1 MKYDT
6 DIETLRRQVIVET
19 FRSSGPGGQRKN
31 KVETSVRLRHPLS
44 GIMVTAT
51 DHRLQSQN
59 LKLALE
65 RLQKVLIRLNR
76 PKKRRI
82 PTSVSL
88 KAKVRRIEERK
99 FLSKKKKLRQSPLFS
114 RNDVD

>member
-1 MKYDT
+1 M
-6 DIETLRRQVIVET
+6 IVET

-31 KVETSVRLRHPLS
+31 KVETAVRLRHPLS
-44 GIMVTAT
+44 GITVTAT
-51 DHRLQSQN
+51 EHRLQSQN

-65 RLQKVLIRLNR
+65 RLQKVLVRLNR

-88 KAKVRRIEERK
+88 KAKERRIEEMKIR
-99 FLSKKKKLRQSPLFS
+99 SKKKKLRQHPLFG
-114 RNDVD
+114 RDDVD